1 MKRRQ
6 FFQSVV
12 ATGVAAAF
20 PFGRV
25 LAATQVTSDIP
36 AVTLSGGQT
45 VLEKAAVREFG
56 ESLKGDL
63 LANGDSGYDEARTIW
78 NGMHDRYPALIARCA
93 DINDVRAS
101 VNFARERS
109 LLLAVRGGG
118 HSFPG
123 KSVCAGGLMIDLST
137 INGVEVDTQ
146 RRRARVG
153 GGALL
158 HALDQ
163 ATQAHGLATTTGV
176 VSHTGVGGLTLGGG
190 FGRLNRKF
198 GLAIDNLISADMV
211 TADGEIRRVSA
222 DENADLFWGIRGGGG
237 NFGVVSDFEFMLHPV
252 GPKMLGGNI
261 VWPIS
266 QAREVLEFWAEYAPG
281 LSDELYVAPFMVG
294 GVGPDGKG
302 ILGMETLYAGNP
314 VAGEK
319 ELAPLR
325 QIGKPIED
333 GVGMVEYMTTQT
345 ALDVLTAHGQR
356 NYVTSGM
363 VGSYTQ
369 GLVDALVESFRPLP
383 GYTVISHVAG
393 GAVARVGEDAT
404 AWPHRRAELMIG
416 IVLSW
421 TDASED
427 DGKIRVLKDWWSA
440 LEPHTGG
447 YYNNLREETE
457 RKTAA
462 NYGPAY
468 PRLVELKNT
477 YDPTNLFRLNANIR
491 PTV

>member
-1 MKRRQ
+1 MKRRH
-6 FFQSVV
+6 FCQSVV
-12 ATGVAAAF
+12 AAGVAAAF
-20 PFGRV
+20 PFGRI
-25 LAATQVTSDIP
+25 LAATKVTSDIP

-63 LANGDSGYDEARTIW
+63 LARGDSGYDEARTIW
-78 NGMHDRYPALIARCA
+78 NGIHDRYPALIARCA
-93 DINDVRAS
+93 DIDDVRMS
-101 VNFARERS
+101 VDFARERS

-153 GGALL
+153 VGDML

-163 ATQAHGLATTTGV
+163 ATQTHGLATTTGV

-198 GLAIDNLISADMV
+198 GLTIDNLISADMV
-211 TADGEIRRVSA
+211 TADGKIRRVSA

-237 NFGVVSDFEFMLHPV
+237 NFGVVTDFEVVVHPV
-252 GPKMLGGNI
+252 GPRMLGGKI
-261 VWPIS
+261 IWPVS

-281 LSDELYVAPFMVG
+281 LSDELFVAPFMAAGGNDGRGIVG
-294 GVGPDGKG
+294 
-302 ILGMETLYAGNP
+302 MQTLYAGDP
-314 VAGEK
+314 AAGEK

-325 QIGKPIED
+325 RIGKPLKD
-333 GVGMVEYMTTQT
+333 GVGMVEYMATQT
-345 ALDVLTAHGQR
+345 AGDRATAHGR
-356 NYVTSGM
+356 RYYINTGM
-363 VGSYTQ
+363 VGSHTP
-369 GLVDALVESFRPLP
+369 GLVDAMVESFRPLP
-383 GYTVISHVAG
+383 GYTLFSATAG

-404 AWPHRRAELMIG
+404 AWPHRRAETMIG
-416 IVLSW
+416 IFVGW
-421 TDASED
+421 TDAAED
-427 DGKIRVLKDWWSA
+427 EAKIRVLKDWWSA

-447 YYNNLREETE
+447 YYENLHGETAG
-457 RKTAA
+457 KTVT

-468 PRLVELKNT
+468 DRLVGLKNK